1 MAIEFKDDIQ
11 VPDITIN
18 GSALGTNA
26 FTSTTIPTDNAQLTN
41 GAGYVTTSGN
51 TTIGINQTNTLNTAT
66 VFSTLN
72 FTNGVATSATTR
84 TLTLSNLG
92 FTGASNANYIT
103 NNNQLTNGQGYVT
116 TSGNTIIGTTTVIN
130 ITSAGQSISEL
141 KLKDGVVTDVP
152 KIQTLNNN
160 AITNGAGY
168 ITEAPSQTAYG
179 SFSPPSAQ
187 VISSGGVTK
196 TKVVLNLS
204 TSQITGQNIGSSSSS
219 VEFSLA
225 GLYHID
231 FNFASKV
238 SSTANRTLAAAELEY
253 STDGST
259 WTAIQGS
266 LIYNYDRGTATS
278 GGASTWGFVY
288 DGSGSCSLIFSLEEE
303 SYIRARF
310 WIEGRASSSS
320 GITTVTDG
328 CRFSAHK
335 IA

>member
-26 FTSTTIPTDNAQLTN
+26 FTSTTIPTNNNQLSN
-41 GAGYVTTSGN
+41 GAGYVTSSGN
-51 TTIGINQTNTLNTAT
+51 TTIGINQSNTLNTAT

-103 NNNQLTNGQGYVT
+103 NNNQLTNGSGYVT
-116 TSGNTIIGTTTVIN
+116 SSGNTIIGSTVTVAMN
-130 ITSAGQSISEL
+130 AGSSISEL
-141 KLKDGVVTDVP
+141 KLKDGVVIASP
-152 KIQTLNNN
+152 KIQILNNN

-168 ITEAPSQTAYG
+168 ITEAPSETAYG

-187 VISSGGVTK
+187 VINSGGVTK
-196 TKVVLNLS
+196 TKSTLNLS
-204 TSQITGQNIGSSSSS
+204 TSQITAQSMAATASSIA
-219 VEFSLA
+219 FDTA

-231 FNFASKV
+231 FNFASTV
-238 SSTANRTLAAAELEY
+238 SASPNRTLAAANLEY
-253 STDGST
+253 STNGTT

-266 LIYNYDRGTATS
+266 QVYNYDRGTATS
-278 GGASTWGFVY
+278 SGASSWGFVY
-288 DGSGSCSLIFSLEEE
+288 RGSGSCSLIFSIATE

>member
-26 FTSTTIPTDNAQLTN
+26 FTSTTIPTNNNQLTN

-51 TTIGINQTNTLNTAT
+51 TTIGINQSNTLNTAT
-66 VFSTLN
+66 VFATLN

-103 NNNQLTNGQGYVT
+103 NNNQLTNGAGYVT
-116 TSGNTIIGTTTVIN
+116 TSGNTTIGLTQFFGVL
-130 ITSAGQSISEL
+130 GPGESISEVNL
-141 KLKDGVVTDVP
+141 VQGCVTSIR
-152 KIQTLNNN
+152 KQQLNNKF
-160 AITNGAGY
+160 ILNGNNY
-168 ITEAPSQTAYG
+168 ITQAPSETAYG

-187 VISSGGVTK
+187 VISSGGVTG
-196 TKVVLNLS
+196 TKVTLNLS
-204 TSQITGQNIGSSSSS
+204 TSQITAQSITASSSSIAFDTS
-219 VEFSLA
+219 

-231 FNFASKV
+231 FNFASTV
-238 SSTANRTLAAAELEY
+238 SASPNRTLAAANLEY
-253 STDGST
+253 STNGTT

-266 LIYNYDRGTATS
+266 QVYNYDRGTATS
-278 GGASTWGFVY
+278 SGASTWGFVY
-288 DGSGSCSLIFSLEEE
+288 RGSGSCSLIFSIATEA
-303 SYIRARF
+303 YIRARF
-310 WIEGRASSSS
+310 WIEGRASSGS

>member
-26 FTSTTIPTDNAQLTN
+26 FTSTTIPTNNNQLSN
-41 GAGYVTTSGN
+41 GAGYVTSSGN
-51 TTIGINQTNTLNTAT
+51 TTIGINQSNTLNTAT

-103 NNNQLTNGQGYVT
+103 NNNQLTNGSGYVT
-116 TSGNTIIGTTTVIN
+116 SSGNTIIGTTVTIGSL
-130 ITSAGQSISEL
+130 TAGESISEL
-141 KLKDGVVTDVP
+141 KLKDGVVTAIP

-168 ITEAPSQTAYG
+168 ITEAPSETAYG

-187 VISSGGVTK
+187 VINSGGVTK
-196 TKVVLNLS
+196 TKSTLNLS
-204 TSQITGQNIGSSSSS
+204 TSQITAQSITATASSIA
-219 VEFSLA
+219 FDIA

-231 FNFASKV
+231 FNFASTV
-238 SSTANRTLAAAELEY
+238 SASPNRTLAAANLEY
-253 STDGST
+253 STNGTT

-266 LIYNYDRGTATS
+266 QVYNYDRGTAS
-278 GGASTWGFVY
+278 GSGASTWGFVY
-288 DGSGSCSLIFSLEEE
+288 RGSGSCSLIFSIATEA
-303 SYIRARF
+303 YIRARF

>member
-26 FTSTTIPTDNAQLTN
+26 FTSTTIPTNNNQLTN

-51 TTIGINQTNTLNTAT
+51 TTIGINQSNTLNTAT
-66 VFSTLN
+66 VFATLN

-103 NNNQLTNGQGYVT
+103 NNNQLTNGAGYVT
-116 TSGNTIIGTTTVIN
+116 TSGNTTIG
-130 ITSAGQSISEL
+130 ITNFFGVLNPGESISEVDL
-141 KLKDGVVTDVP
+141 VQGCVTAIR
-152 KIQTLNNN
+152 KQTLDNKF
-160 AITNGAGY
+160 ITNGANY
-168 ITEAPSQTAYG
+168 ITEAPSETAYG

-187 VISSGGVTK
+187 VINSGGVTK
-196 TKVVLNLS
+196 TKVTLNLS
-204 TSQITGQNIGSSSSS
+204 TSQITAVGITSTAAS
-219 VEFSLA
+219 VAFDDA
-225 GLYHID
+225 GLYHLD
-231 FNFASKV
+231 FNFASTV
-238 SSTANRTLAAAELEY
+238 SASPNRTLAAANLEY
-253 STDGST
+253 STNGST
-259 WTAIQGS
+259 WTSIQGS
-266 LIYNYDRGTATS
+266 QVYNYDRGTATS
-278 GGASTWGFVY
+278 GGASSWGFVY
-288 DGSGSCSLIFSLEEE
+288 RGSGSCSLIFSIAAE

>member
-26 FTSTTIPTDNAQLTN
+26 FTSTTIPTNNNQLSN
-41 GAGYVTTSGN
+41 GAGYVTSSGN
-51 TTIGINQTNTLNTAT
+51 TTIGINQSNTLNTST
-66 VFSTLN
+66 VFATLN

-84 TLTLSNLG
+84 TLTLANLG

-103 NNNQLTNGQGYVT
+103 NNNQLTNGSGYVT
-116 TSGNTIIGTTTVIN
+116 TSGNTTIGLTQFFGVLGT
-130 ITSAGQSISEL
+130 GESISEINL
-141 KLKDGVVTDVP
+141 VQGVVTSIR
-152 KIQTLNNN
+152 KQTLDNKN
-160 AITNGAGY
+160 IINGAGY
-168 ITEAPSQTAYG
+168 ITEAPSETAYG

-187 VISSGGVTK
+187 VINSGGVTV
-196 TKVVLNLS
+196 TKVTLNLS
-204 TSQITGQNIGSSSSS
+204 TSQISAKKMTATASSIAFDTS
-219 VEFSLA
+219 

-231 FNFASKV
+231 FNFASTV
-238 SSTANRTLAAAELEY
+238 SSSANRTLAAANLEY
-253 STDGST
+253 STNGTT

-266 LIYNYDRGTATS
+266 QVYNYDRGTATS
-278 GGASTWGFVY
+278 SGAATWGFVY
-288 DGSGSCSLIFSLEEE
+288 RGSGSCSLIFSIATE

-310 WIEGRASSSS
+310 WIEGRASSGS